1 MRRRTFLAVG
11 VASAALMAQRIDGHA
26 GAPQA
31 AD

>member
-1 MRRRTFLAVG
+1 MRRRTFLPPVAVI
-11 VASAALMAQRIDGHA
+11 AARMAQRIDGHA